1 MKNVIKFFV
10 VVLLASMPL
19 RADIHTD
26 LQNVLTQSNTLN
38 SELESFTFNQNN
50 SCMEMRTLN
59 QSIEDTT
66 LNVKNITESMSS
78 FTVTDADLDAMS
90 DLSYLVQN
98 MSVESVRLSMELNTI
113 TTTAELFEYSAA
125 LSAVLQLSQ
134 DIGAMADRI
143 LEMSNRI
150 LIMSDNIGLMA
161 DRIITTQ
168 VIQSQN
174 LALTQSS
181 ILLTQQNMVLLS
193 DSLSTIMYNLSL
205 GQIINSAE
213 VLSNEMNLTTLNS
226 DNMQIELLAV
236 QSLTV
241 ALLDSMTTLLD
252 LVVTDS
258 AKMSHYIN
266 ADTLTMLGDLSVIY
280 ATLSISLEN
289 YAHTIEQIAPLT
301 DTVILSDATATM
313 LQLTKDIG
321 VMSDRMMKMT
331 NNIYIMAD
339 NIGLM
344 SDNIVTTQN
353 IQMTNVAL
361 TKSSLLTSQTMMITV
376 IKNFGL

>member
-1 MKNVIKFFV
+1 MKNLIKFFT
-10 VVLLASMPL
+10 VLLLTSITL

-26 LQNVLTQSNTLN
+26 LQSLLNQTSSLN
-38 SELESFTFNQNN
+38 SELENFTFNQEG
-50 SCMEMRTLN
+50 SCAQLRTLN
-59 QSIEDTT
+59 HSIEDHT
-66 LNVKNITESMSS
+66 LTMKNMTETMSS
-78 FTVTDADLDAMS
+78 FSVTEADMDVLDA
-90 DLSYLVQN
+90 LSSLSQN

-113 TTTAELFEYSAA
+113 TDTAELFEYSAGLNA
-125 LSAVLQLSQ
+125 MLQLSQ

-143 LEMSNRI
+143 LEMADRI
-150 LIMSDNIGLMA
+150 LIMADNIGLMA

-168 VIQSQN
+168 MIQNQN
-174 LALTQSS
+174 IALTQSS

-193 DSLSTIMYNLSL
+193 DSLSTIAYNVTL
-205 GQIINSAE
+205 GQILNNTE
-213 VLSNEMNLTTLNS
+213 FLSNEMNQTTLTS
-226 DNMQIELLAV
+226 TNMQTELASM
-236 QSLTV
+236 QSQTV
-241 ALLDSMTTLLD
+241 NLLNSMTTLLD
-252 LVVTDS
+252 LMVTNS

-266 ADTLTMLGDLSVIY
+266 ADTLTMLSDLSVIHR
-280 ATLSISLEN
+280 ALSVSLEN
-289 YAHTIEQIAPLT
+289 YANTIEQLAPLT

-321 VMSDRMMKMT
+321 VMSDRIMQMT
-331 NNIYIMAD
+331 GKIYIMAD

-361 TKSSLLTSQTMMITV
+361 TESSLLTSQSIMITV

>member
-1 MKNVIKFFV
+1 MKNLMKFFI
-10 VVLLASMPL
+10 VLLVASMPL

-26 LQNVLTQSNTLN
+26 IQNLLIQSNTLN
-38 SELESFTFNQNN
+38 SELESFTFNQES
-50 SCMEMRTLN
+50 SCTQMRILN
-59 QSIEDTT
+59 QSIEDNT
-66 LNVKNITESMSS
+66 LNVKNITATMPS
-78 FTVTDADLDAMS
+78 FTVIDADLNAMS

-113 TTTAELFEYSAA
+113 TDTAELFEYSAG
-125 LSAVLQLSQ
+125 LSAMLQLSQ

-161 DRIITTQ
+161 DKIITTQ

-193 DSLSTIMYNLSL
+193 DSLSTIMYNLTL
-205 GQIINSAE
+205 GQIIDNTE
-213 VLSNEMNLTTLNS
+213 VLSNAMNATNLNS
-226 DNMQIELLAV
+226 VNMQIELIAV

-241 ALLDSMTTLLD
+241 ALLDSMTNLLD

-258 AKMSHYIN
+258 AKMGHYIN

-280 ATLSISLEN
+280 STLSISLES
-289 YAHTIEQIAPLT
+289 YAHTIEQVAPST
-301 DTVILSDATATM
+301 DTVILSDATDTM
-313 LQLTKDIG
+313 LQLIKDIG

-361 TKSSLLTSQTMMITV
+361 TKSSLLTSQSIMITV

>member
-1 MKNVIKFFV
+1 MNVIKFFI

-26 LQNVLTQSNTLN
+26 LQNILIQSNTLN
-38 SELESFTFNQNN
+38 SELENFTFSQES
-50 SCMEMRTLN
+50 SCIQMRTLN
-59 QSIEDTT
+59 QSIEDIT
-66 LNVKNITESMSS
+66 LNVQNITETMSS
-78 FTVTDADLDAMS
+78 FTVTDADLDTMS

-98 MSVESVRLSMELNTI
+98 MSVESVRLSMELTTI
-113 TTTAELFEYSAA
+113 TNTAELFEYSAG

-150 LIMSDNIGLMA
+150 LIMSDNIGLMS
-161 DRIITTQ
+161 DKIITTQ
-168 VIQSQN
+168 MIQSQN
-174 LALTQSS
+174 LALTQST

-193 DSLSTIMYNLSL
+193 DSLSTLTYNLTL
-205 GQIINSAE
+205 RQIIDNAE
-213 VLSNEMNLTTLNS
+213 VLSNVMNETDLNS

-241 ALLDSMTTLLD
+241 ALLNSMTNLLD

-266 ADTLTMLGDLSVIY
+266 ADTLTMLGDLSVIFS
-280 ATLSISLEN
+280 TLSISLES
-289 YAHTIEQIAPLT
+289 YANTIEQIAPLT

-321 VMSDRMMKMT
+321 VMSDRIMKMT

-361 TKSSLLTSQTMMITV
+361 TKSSLLTSQSIMITV

>member
-1 MKNVIKFFV
+1 MKNFIKFV
-10 VVLLASMPL
+10 TLILLTSMPL

-26 LQNVLTQSNTLN
+26 LQTLLSQTNTLN
-38 SELESFTFNQNN
+38 STLENLTFNQEG
-50 SCMEMRTLN
+50 SCAQLRTLN
-59 QSIEDTT
+59 HSIQENT
-66 LNVKNITESMSS
+66 LTIKNITDTMSTFS
-78 FTVTDADLDAMS
+78 VTDTDLDVL
-90 DLSYLVQN
+90 DGLSSLSKN

-113 TTTAELFEYSAA
+113 TDMAELFEYSAGINA
-125 LSAVLQLSQ
+125 ILQLSQ

-143 LEMSNRI
+143 LEMADRI

-168 VIQSQN
+168 MIQNQN
-174 LALTQSS
+174 IALTQSS

-193 DSLSTIMYNLSL
+193 DSLSTISYNLTL
-205 GQIINSAE
+205 GQIINNTDF
-213 VLSNEMNLTTLNS
+213 LSSEMNQTTLTS
-226 DNMQIELLAV
+226 SNMQTELASI
-236 QSLTV
+236 QSQTV
-241 ALLDSMTTLLD
+241 NLLNTMTTLLD
-252 LVVTDS
+252 LMVTNS
-258 AKMSHYIN
+258 AKVSHYIN
-266 ADTLTMLGDLSVIY
+266 ADTLTMLGDLTGIHK
-280 ATLSISLEN
+280 ALSISLEN
-289 YAHTIEQIAPLT
+289 YAYTIQQLAPLT

-321 VMSDRMMKMT
+321 VMSDRIMQMT
-331 NNIYIMAD
+331 DKIYIMAD

-361 TKSSLLTSQTMMITV
+361 TESSLLTSQSIMITV

>member
-1 MKNVIKFFV
+1 MKNLIKFFTV
-10 VVLLASMPL
+10 ILLASMPL

-26 LQNVLTQSNTLN
+26 LQSLLNQTHTLN
-38 SELESFTFNQNN
+38 SELSNFTFNQEG
-50 SCMEMRTLN
+50 SCAQMRTLN
-59 QSIEDTT
+59 QSIEDNT
-66 LNVKNITESMSS
+66 LTIKNITDTMSS
-78 FTVTDADLDAMS
+78 FSVTDADLDVLD
-90 DLSYLVQN
+90 DLSSLSQN

-113 TTTAELFEYSAA
+113 TDTAELFEYSAGLNA
-125 LSAVLQLSQ
+125 ILQLSQ

-143 LEMSNRI
+143 LEMADRI

-168 VIQSQN
+168 MIQNQN
-174 LALTQSS
+174 IALTQSS

-193 DSLSTIMYNLSL
+193 DSLSTITYNLTL
-205 GQIINSAE
+205 GQIIDNTE
-213 VLSNEMNLTTLNS
+213 LLSNEMNQTSLTNS
-226 DNMQIELLAV
+226 NMQTELASI
-236 QSLTV
+236 QSQTV
-241 ALLDSMTTLLD
+241 TLLESMTTLLD
-252 LVVTDS
+252 LMVTNS
-258 AKMSHYIN
+258 AKMNHYIN
-266 ADTLTMLGDLSVIY
+266 ADTLTMLGDLSGIHR
-280 ATLSISLEN
+280 ALSASLET
-289 YAHTIEQIAPLT
+289 YANTIEQLAPLT

-321 VMSDRMMKMT
+321 VMSDRIMQMT
-331 NNIYIMAD
+331 NKIYIMAD

-361 TKSSLLTSQTMMITV
+361 TESSLLTSQSIMLTV

>member
-1 MKNVIKFFV
+1 
-10 VVLLASMPL
+10 MPL
-19 RADIHTD
+19 RADIHMD
-26 LQNVLTQSNTLN
+26 LQNLLTQSNTLN
-38 SELESFTFNQNN
+38 SELESFTFDQNN
-50 SCMEMRTLN
+50 SCMQMRTLN
-59 QSIEDTT
+59 QSIEANT
-66 LNVKNITESMSS
+66 LNVKNITETMSS
-78 FTVTDADLDAMS
+78 FTVTDADLDAMNN
-90 DLSYLVQN
+90 LSYLVQN
-98 MSVESVRLSMELNTI
+98 MSVESIRLSMELNTI
-113 TTTAELFEYSAA
+113 TDTAELFEYSAG
-125 LSAVLQLSQ
+125 LSAILQLSQ

-150 LIMSDNIGLMA
+150 LIMADNIGLMA
-161 DRIITTQ
+161 DRIIATQ
-168 VIQSQN
+168 MIQSQN

-193 DSLSTIMYNLSL
+193 DSLSTVAYNLTL
-205 GQIINSAE
+205 GQIIDNAE

-226 DNMQIELLAV
+226 DNMQIELMAV

-241 ALLDSMTTLLD
+241 ALLDKLTNLLD
-252 LVVTDS
+252 LMVTNS
-258 AKMSHYIN
+258 TKMSHYIN

-280 ATLSISLEN
+280 STLGASLER
-289 YAHTIEQIAPLT
+289 YANTIEQVAPLT

-313 LQLTKDIG
+313 LQLAKDIG
-321 VMSDRMMKMT
+321 VMSDRMMEMT

-361 TKSSLLTSQTMMITV
+361 TESSLLTSQSIIITV

>member
-1 MKNVIKFFV
+1 MKNFIKFFIV
-10 VVLLASMPL
+10 MLFASMPL

-38 SELESFTFNQNN
+38 SELESFTFNQES
-50 SCMEMRTLN
+50 SCMQLRTLN
-59 QSIEDTT
+59 QSIEANT
-66 LNVKNITESMSS
+66 LNVKNITDTMSS

-90 DLSYLVQN
+90 DLSYLAQN

-113 TTTAELFEYSAA
+113 TNTAELFEYSAG
-125 LSAVLQLSQ
+125 LSAMLQLSQ

-150 LIMSDNIGLMA
+150 LIMADNIGLMA

-193 DSLSTIMYNLSL
+193 DSLSTIAYNLTL
-205 GQIINSAE
+205 GQIIDNAE
-213 VLSNEMNLTTLNS
+213 VLSNAMNATNLNS
-226 DNMQIELLAV
+226 DNMQIELTSI
-236 QSLTV
+236 QTQTV
-241 ALLDSMTTLLD
+241 ALLSTITNLLD

-280 ATLSISLEN
+280 STLGASLER
-289 YAHTIEQIAPLT
+289 YANTIEQVAPLT

-313 LQLTKDIG
+313 LQLAKDIG
-321 VMSDRMMKMT
+321 VMSDRIMEMT
-331 NNIYIMAD
+331 DNIFIMAD

-361 TKSSLLTSQTMMITV
+361 TESSLLTSQSITITV

>member
-1 MKNVIKFFV
+1 MNNLMKFFI
-10 VVLLASMPL
+10 VLLVASMPL

-38 SELESFTFNQNN
+38 SELESFTFNQES
-50 SCMEMRTLN
+50 SCTQMRTLN
-59 QSIEDTT
+59 QSIEENT
-66 LNVKNITESMSS
+66 LNVKNITETMPS

-113 TTTAELFEYSAA
+113 TNTAELFEYSAG
-125 LSAVLQLSQ
+125 LSAILQLSQ

-150 LIMSDNIGLMA
+150 LIMADNIGLMA

-168 VIQSQN
+168 MIQSQN

-193 DSLSTIMYNLSL
+193 DSLSTIAYNLTL
-205 GQIINSAE
+205 GQIIDNAE
-213 VLSNEMNLTTLNS
+213 VLSNTMNVTSLNS
-226 DNMQIELLAV
+226 DNMQIELIAV

-241 ALLDSMTTLLD
+241 ALLDSMTNLLD

-280 ATLSISLEN
+280 STLSISLES
-289 YAHTIEQIAPLT
+289 YAHTIEQVAPLT

-361 TKSSLLTSQTMMITV
+361 TKSSLLTSQSIMITV

>member
-1 MKNVIKFFV
+1 MKNLMKFFI
-10 VVLLASMPL
+10 VLLVASMPL

-26 LQNVLTQSNTLN
+26 IQNLLIQSNTLN
-38 SELESFTFNQNN
+38 SELESFTFNQES
-50 SCMEMRTLN
+50 SCTQMRTLN
-59 QSIEDTT
+59 QSIEDNT
-66 LNVKNITESMSS
+66 LNVKNITATMPS
-78 FTVTDADLDAMS
+78 FTVIDADLNAMS

-113 TTTAELFEYSAA
+113 TDTAELFECSAG
-125 LSAVLQLSQ
+125 LSAMLQLSQ

-161 DRIITTQ
+161 DKIITTQ

-193 DSLSTIMYNLSL
+193 DSLSTIVYNLTL
-205 GQIINSAE
+205 GQIIDNTE
-213 VLSNEMNLTTLNS
+213 VLSNEMNATNLNNT
-226 DNMQIELLAV
+226 DMQIELIAV

-241 ALLDSMTTLLD
+241 ALLDSMTNLLD

-258 AKMSHYIN
+258 AKMGHYIN

-280 ATLSISLEN
+280 STLSISLES
-289 YAHTIEQIAPLT
+289 YAHTIEQVAPST
-301 DTVILSDATATM
+301 DTVILSDATTTM
-313 LQLTKDIG
+313 LQLIKDIG

-361 TKSSLLTSQTMMITV
+361 TKSSLLTSQSIIITV
-376 IKNFGL
+376 IKNFRL

>member
-1 MKNVIKFFV
+1 MKNLMKFFTV
-10 VVLLASMPL
+10 ILLASITL

-26 LQNVLTQSNTLN
+26 LQSLLSQTNTLN
-38 SELESFTFNQNN
+38 SELGNFTFSQEG
-50 SCMEMRTLN
+50 SCAQMRTLN
-59 QSIEDTT
+59 QSIEDNT
-66 LNVKNITESMSS
+66 LTIKNITDSMSS
-78 FTVTDADLDAMS
+78 FSVTDADMDAVR
-90 DLSYLVQN
+90 DLSYLVQD
-98 MSVESVRLSMELNTI
+98 MSVESVRLSVELNTI
-113 TTTAELFEYSAA
+113 TDTAELFEYSAS
-125 LSAVLQLSQ
+125 LSAILQLSQ

-143 LEMSNRI
+143 LEMADRI
-150 LIMSDNIGLMA
+150 LIMADNIGLMA

-193 DSLSTIMYNLSL
+193 DSLSTITYNLTL
-205 GQIINSAE
+205 GQIIDNTE
-213 VLSNEMNLTTLNS
+213 FLSNEMNQTSLNS
-226 DNMQIELLAV
+226 TNMQTELASL
-236 QSLTV
+236 QSQTV
-241 ALLDSMTTLLD
+241 TLLESMTTLLD
-252 LVVTDS
+252 LMVTNS

-266 ADTLTMLGDLSVIY
+266 ADTLTMLGDLSVIHR
-280 ATLSISLEN
+280 ALSASLES
-289 YAHTIEQIAPLT
+289 YAHTIEQLAPLT
-301 DTVILSDATATM
+301 DTIILSDATATM
-313 LQLTKDIG
+313 LQLIKDIG
-321 VMSDRMMKMT
+321 VMSDRIMKMT

-361 TKSSLLTSQTMMITV
+361 TKSSLLTSQSIMITV

>member
-1 MKNVIKFFV
+1 MKNLIKFFV
-10 VVLLASMPL
+10 VALLASMPL

-38 SELESFTFNQNN
+38 SELESFTFSQES
-50 SCMEMRTLN
+50 SCMKMRTLN

-66 LNVKNITESMSS
+66 LNVKNITETMSS

-134 DIGAMADRI
+134 DIGAMSDRI
-143 LEMSNRI
+143 LEMSDRI
-150 LIMSDNIGLMA
+150 LIMADNIGLMA
-161 DRIITTQ
+161 DRIIATQ
-168 VIQSQN
+168 MIQSQN

-193 DSLSTIMYNLSL
+193 DSLSTIMYNLTL
-205 GQIINSAE
+205 GQIIDSAE

-226 DNMQIELLAV
+226 DNMQSELMAV

-241 ALLDSMTTLLD
+241 SLLDKLTNLLD
-252 LVVTDS
+252 LIVTDS

-280 ATLSISLEN
+280 RTLSISLEH
-289 YAHTIEQIAPLT
+289 YANTIEQIAPLT

-361 TKSSLLTSQTMMITV
+361 TKSSLLTSQTIMITV